1 MPSISAIRERCDYLI
16 GQGRG
21 NESAHLVVWDE
32 ELRARRETKE
42 KTRVQFETDSHDLY
56 VAFNEEIH
64 RVIKRT
70 GNKAIALDIL
80 LDWLRGLTDANVD
93 KLCAM
98 REKPD
103 GA

>member
-1 MPSISAIRERCDYLI
+1 MPSISAIKERCEFLI

-32 ELRARRETKE
+32 ELKARKETKE

-64 RVIKRT
+64 RVIKRAQ
-70 GNKAIALDIL
+70 NKAVGLDIL
-80 LDWLRGLTDANVD
+80 LDWIKQLTNPVIDRFLA
-93 KLCAM
+93 A

>member
-1 MPSISAIRERCDYLI
+1 MPSIAAIKERCEYLI
-16 GQGRG
+16 QQGRG

-32 ELRARRETKE
+32 ELKARKETKE

-64 RVIKRT
+64 RVIKRA
-70 GNKAIALDIL
+70 GVKAVGLQIL
-80 LDWLRGLTDANVD
+80 LDWLCELKDPVIDRFMA
-93 KLCAM
+93 A
-98 REKPD
+98 REKPN